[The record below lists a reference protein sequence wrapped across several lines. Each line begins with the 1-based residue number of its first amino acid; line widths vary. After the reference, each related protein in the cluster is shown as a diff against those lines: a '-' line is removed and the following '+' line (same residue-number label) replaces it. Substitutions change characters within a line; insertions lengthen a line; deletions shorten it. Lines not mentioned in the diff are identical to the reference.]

1 MVVGQGG
8 TPLGSSDI
16 TACVESAT
24 RYHLWTI
31 REAGGRGHA
40 HPPPTDSFVSNWLA
54 GWLLRPG
61 PHVAAHRQSYGTPF
75 RLNRE
80 S

>member
-8 TPLGSSDI
+8 TPLGFFDI

-40 HPPPTDSFVSNWLA
+40 HPPPTDSALAIGWLA
-54 GWLLRPG
+54 GCCAQARTWQHTGRAMVRHFG
-61 PHVAAHRQSYGTPF
+61 
-75 RLNRE
+75 
-80 S
+80 